1 MIECLKCL
9 ISSNLKDKVL
19 ENNKMAKP
27 QFTPAQKLIIQNI
40 MSYLA
45 LFLSDRNS
53 STNGVIDIAGTNKQ
67 IVFKIELKTKEPQ

>member
-1 MIECLKCL
+1 
-9 ISSNLKDKVL
+9 
-19 ENNKMAKP
+19 MAKP
-27 QFTPAQKLIIQNI
+27 QFTSAQKLIIKNL
-40 MSYLA
+40 MAYLA

>member
-1 MIECLKCL
+1 
-9 ISSNLKDKVL
+9 
-19 ENNKMAKP
+19 MAKP

-53 STNGVIDIAGTNKQ
+53 STNGVIDIAGANKQ

>member
-1 MIECLKCL
+1 
-9 ISSNLKDKVL
+9 
-19 ENNKMAKP
+19 MAKP
-27 QFTPAQKLIIQNI
+27 QFTSAQKLMIKNV
-40 MSYLA
+40 MAYLA